1 MLVGYARV
9 STTEQSLEVQLDQ
22 LAQAGVEK
30 VFSEQR
36 SGKRVANRP
45 ELQRALDFCREGDT
59 FVVTRLDRFARSAAD
74 LHRTVEQLTAKG
86 VGFRCLQQGG
96 IDTTTTHG
104 KLMLGILAAVAEFEL
119 DIRHERQREGIENA
133 KAKGVYR
140 GRKASIDRNS
150 VKRMSLDGMSARA
163 IAERLG
169 CSPASVYRLAGK
181 PAADVLSF

>member
-9 STTEQSLEVQLDQ
+9 STSDQSLDIQHDQ

-30 VFSEQR
+30 VFGEQR
-36 SGKRVANRP
+36 SGKTAANRP

-74 LHRTVEQLTAKG
+74 LHRTVELLTAKG

-96 IDTTTTHG
+96 IDTTTIHG

-119 DIRHERQREGIENA
+119 DIRQERQREGIENA
-133 KAKGVYR
+133 KTKGVYQ
-140 GRKASIDRNS
+140 GRKASIDRKAVNQL
-150 VKRMSLDGMSARA
+150 RTDGLTARA
-163 IAERLG
+163 IAVRLG
-169 CSPASVYRLAGK
+169 CSQASIYRLLEA
-181 PAADVLSF
+181 

>member
-22 LAQAGVEK
+22 LAKAGVEK

-36 SGKRVANRP
+36 SGKRAANRP

-96 IDTTTTHG
+96 IDTVTTHG
-104 KLMLGILAAVAEFEL
+104 KLMLSILAAVAEFEL
-119 DIRHERQREGIENA
+119 DIRQDRQRERYEGKQGMNSFTPERVNP
-133 KAKGVYR
+133 
-140 GRKASIDRNS
+140 DRDPHHQNEC
-150 VKRMSLDGMSARA
+150 RQ
-163 IAERLG
+163 
-169 CSPASVYRLAGK
+169 
-181 PAADVLSF
+181 

>member
-9 STTEQSLEVQLDQ
+9 STTDQSLDIQLDQ
-22 LAQAGVEK
+22 LSQAGVEK

-36 SGKRVANRP
+36 SGKTLASRP

-74 LHRTVEQLTAKG
+74 LHRTVEQLTAKR

-119 DIRHERQREGIENA
+119 DIRQERQREGIENA

-140 GRKASIDRNS
+140 GRRPSIDRDAI
-150 VKRMSLDGMSARA
+150 KKMEGEGLRATAIARA
-163 IAERLG
+163 LG
-169 CSPASVYRLAGK
+169 CSPASIYRILDTLPHAG
-181 PAADVLSF
+181 S

>member
-36 SGKRVANRP
+36 SGKRAANRP

-74 LHRTVEQLTAKG
+74 LHRTDPPSFQWTPMLAFRSWRG
-86 VGFRCLQQGG
+86 VSDEREASGLSGDLQTRSG
-96 IDTTTTHG
+96 
-104 KLMLGILAAVAEFEL
+104 
-119 DIRHERQREGIENA
+119 
-133 KAKGVYR
+133 
-140 GRKASIDRNS
+140 
-150 VKRMSLDGMSARA
+150 
-163 IAERLG
+163 
-169 CSPASVYRLAGK
+169 
-181 PAADVLSF
+181 